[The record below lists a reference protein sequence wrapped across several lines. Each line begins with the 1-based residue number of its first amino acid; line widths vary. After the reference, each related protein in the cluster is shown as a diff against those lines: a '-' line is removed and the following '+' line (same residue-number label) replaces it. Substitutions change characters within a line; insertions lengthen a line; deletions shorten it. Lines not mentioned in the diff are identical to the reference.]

1 MSKVRILVVDDEQNM
16 RTTLAD
22 ILADEGFDVTTAD
35 SGERA
40 VKLFRRRPFDAVLMD
55 VRMPG
60 IDGIEACRRIRLIRP
75 DAPVIMMSAYSVE
88 QLVEESPREG
98 SVAFL
103 RKPLDAE
110 RLLELLGTAT
120 NRSTTEHGE
129 IRR

>member
-1 MSKVRILVVDDEQNM
+1 MNKARVLVVDDELNM

-22 ILADEGFDVTTAD
+22 ILADDGYDVTTAE

-40 VKLFRRRPFDAVLMD
+40 VKLFRRRPFDAVVMD

-60 IDGIEACRRIRLIRP
+60 IDGIEACRRIRQIQP
-75 DAPVIMMSAYSVE
+75 DAQVIMMSAYSVE
-88 QLVEESPREG
+88 QLVEDSLREG
-98 SVAFL
+98 IVAFL

-110 RLLELLGTAT
+110 QLLQLLGVASGRNTP
-120 NRSTTEHGE
+120 EHGE